1 MSYTTNNYMSSFGSI
16 LLSVNGVVNSEQ
28 WKSLRA
34 HSEVRASFVCLL
46 ESKHNSMC
54 PYGIMGRKPGLLHAP
69 SDPADASKSQSRIA
83 GGLENLKGAGFVL
96 CTEAAE
102 LSVHF
107 SELNYWELQLQASC
121 LHHLSWQ
128 CHQGVCPRTC
138 HNLPLSHTQKDI
150 HTG

>member
-1 MSYTTNNYMSSFGSI
+1 MSSFGSI

-107 SELNYWELQLQASC
+107 SELNY
-121 LHHLSWQ
+121 
-128 CHQGVCPRTC
+128 
-138 HNLPLSHTQKDI
+138 
-150 HTG
+150 